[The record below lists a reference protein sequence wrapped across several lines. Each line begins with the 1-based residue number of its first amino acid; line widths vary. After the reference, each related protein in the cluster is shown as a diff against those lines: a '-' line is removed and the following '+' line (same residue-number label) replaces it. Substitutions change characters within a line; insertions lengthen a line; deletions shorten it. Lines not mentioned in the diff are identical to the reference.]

1 MQNLNSL
8 KFIELL
14 PPNLRS
20 DTDII
25 AISKVIDQFFTIEIE
40 KNKQTAIYSDIN
52 NQPHEVLDVLAPDMH
67 VDLYDKSWNLQK
79 KREACINSQ
88 NWHDYK
94 GTPEVLEEIA
104 RSIIGSAQV
113 QEWHEYNGIPYH
125 FKISF
130 NLINET
136 LDEYTL
142 SQLGDIVRKYKNL
155 RSKVDG
161 INYRSTAKGLV
172 RMACAALYREKIT
185 VLSIDTGPMIWDLH
199 LWGAENEPGYTEG
212 YWN

>member
-8 KFIELL
+8 RFIELL
-14 PPNLRS
+14 PPNLKN
-20 DTDII
+20 DPDII
-25 AISKVIDQFFTIEIE
+25 AIGAVIDKFFKIEIE
-40 KNKQTAIYSDIN
+40 KNKQTAIYADIN
-52 NQPHEVLDVLAPDMH
+52 NQPHEVLDLLAPDMH
-67 VDLYDKSWNLQK
+67 VDLYDKSWSLAK

-94 GTPEVLEEIA
+94 GTPQILEEIA
-104 RSIIGSAQV
+104 RSIIGSAKV
-113 QEWHEYNGIPYH
+113 EEWHEYNGIPYH

-136 LDEYTL
+136 LDAHTL
-142 SQLGDIVRKYKNL
+142 SQLSDIVRKYKNL

-161 INYRSTAKGLV
+161 IDYRSTAKSIAN
-172 RMACAALYREKIT
+172 MASCALINEKIT
-185 VLSIDTGPMIWDLH
+185 VLSTDPGPAIWDLH
-199 LWGAENEPGYTEG
+199 NWGDENIDGYGEG